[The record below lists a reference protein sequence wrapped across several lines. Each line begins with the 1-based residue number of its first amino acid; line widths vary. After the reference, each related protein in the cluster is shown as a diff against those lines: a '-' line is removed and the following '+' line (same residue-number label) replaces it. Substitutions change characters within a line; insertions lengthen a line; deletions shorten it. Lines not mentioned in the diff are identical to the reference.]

1 MTEARLTLASILS
14 LVAAALIAATWLSG
28 ATLFF
33 TVIGLLVAAAW
44 VSRRL
49 ARPVERLRDD
59 VDGLMSGRWVSLP
72 AQAPTAG
79 IRALRQS
86 INALAAETRDDQRAA
101 ERNRTDLRALMD
113 RMDEGVLALDPDGT
127 LRVANRAARDIL
139 GLDAEVL
146 RPHLSAVPAR
156 EWRAFLETALQTSI
170 RSREATVEER
180 LVRAEANLLD
190 DGVAIVSLRDVT
202 DVRRLEEVRT
212 DFVANASH
220 ELKTPLTAVRGFAET
235 LLEDEPEPEIRK
247 QFLKMIHDNTLRLQA
262 IVEDLLDLSRLE
274 SGGWTPDPEPS
285 RAAELAL
292 QAWEEVI
299 EMRGE
304 SRQFEVQG
312 DGMVEVDRSG
322 LLHVLRNLLDN
333 ALRHT
338 EQDGSIRVKVQGGDG
353 ETRITVADDGA
364 GIPPDA
370 LPRIFERFFRVDR
383 ARSRAQGGTGL
394 GLAIVSHLTSQMG
407 GRVEAESQ
415 YGVGTQMHVIL
426 PTRVGGA
433 LESSDD
439 SGGEA
444 QPVDGALSSD
454 PS

>member
-1 MTEARLTLASILS
+1 MTEARLTLASVLA
-14 LVAAALIAATWLSG
+14 LLGAAVAAATWLSG
-28 ATLFF
+28 ATQFF
-33 TVIGLLVAAAW
+33 AIVGILVSAAW
-44 VSRRL
+44 VSRKL
-49 ARPVERLRDD
+49 ARPIERLRED
-59 VDGLMSGRWVSLP
+59 VDTLMAGRWVAMP

-86 INALAAETRDDQRAA
+86 INALAAETRDDQRVA

-139 GLDAEVL
+139 GIDAHVL

-170 RSREATVEER
+170 RSREVTVEER
-180 LVRAEANLLD
+180 LVRAEANLLE

-235 LLEDEPEPEIRK
+235 LLEDEPEPELRK
-247 QFLKMIHDNTLRLQA
+247 QFLRMIHDNTLRLQA

-274 SGGWTPDPEPS
+274 SGGWTPDPEPI
-285 RAAELAL
+285 RVAELAE
-292 QAWEEVI
+292 QAWAEVI
-299 EMRGE
+299 EMRSEG
-304 SRQFEVQG
+304 RAFKVLG
-312 DGMVEVDRSG
+312 DGTVDVDRSG

-333 ALRHT
+333 AIRHT
-338 EQDGSIRVKVQGGDG
+338 DEDGSIQVQVRSDPNGS
-353 ETRITVADDGA
+353 TRITVADDGA

-394 GLAIVSHLTSQMG
+394 GLAIVSHLTSRMG

-415 YGVGTQMHVIL
+415 YGVGTSMHVVL
-426 PTRVGGA
+426 PTGAGGPPNP
-433 LESSDD
+433 SPDCPD
-439 SGGEA
+439 EA
-444 QPVDGALSSD
+444 E
-454 PS
+454 